1 MLKTNKEFPFLT
13 NFLFVRC
20 TALLFV
26 IVMNQAYSSEIA
38 MPQRNPVDL
47 IAGAHELTRGTSSY
61 SVIEMRIHRPGWE
74 RLSKYV
80 AWTRGTQ
87 DALIRFIEPARNAGN
102 ATLKQGNKM
111 WLYTPKL
118 NRSIRL
124 PNSMMSQDWAGSD
137 FSYSDL
143 ARADELLHHYTYKFE
158 SPTPKVKDG
167 HAIYTIEATPLDNAP
182 VVWGKETLEIRDD
195 YVLISQVFYDQAMK
209 PVKSLETLAISD
221 LGGRTISSRIRITK
235 IEEPEHWT
243 EIVYLEADFDANVDS
258 SKFTQFALRGG

>member
-1 MLKTNKEFPFLT
+1 MIKTNKKFPFLT

-20 TALLFV
+20 TTLLFV
-26 IVMNQAYSSEIA
+26 IVMNKAYSSEISI
-38 MPQRNPVDL
+38 PQRNPAGL

-143 ARADELLHHYTYKFE
+143 AR
-158 SPTPKVKDG
+158 
-167 HAIYTIEATPLDNAP
+167 
-182 VVWGKETLEIRDD
+182 IR
-195 YVLISQVFYDQAMK
+195 
-209 PVKSLETLAISD
+209 
-221 LGGRTISSRIRITK
+221 
-235 IEEPEHWT
+235 
-243 EIVYLEADFDANVDS
+243 
-258 SKFTQFALRGG
+258 